1 MKVNILILG
10 SVMVWMIVEMVL
22 MQVNILILGSVMV
35 WMIVEMDLMKV
46 RTANSVLR
54 ESGNVLLYFEES
66 SKQAVK
72 KNSRIS
78 HWQSIIIA
86 LGMQHLSIFLFAS
99 DYDCKIRL
107 LLRWI

>member
-1 MKVNILILG
+1 MVLMKVNILILG

-72 KNSRIS
+72 KKFKDFTLAKHNNCIRN
-78 HWQSIIIA
+78 A
-86 LGMQHLSIFLFAS
+86 TFKYIFVCIWLWLQN
-99 DYDCKIRL
+99 KVTT
-107 LLRWI
+107 